1 MFFPR
6 GPGPLVSIMLPTRGR
21 PSHLLAAIDSAVSL
35 ATDHTNIEWLLK
47 IDDDDIPTIKA
58 VEELHRAFPSLN
70 LKWVVS
76 PRGDGYFAMHHWIN
90 DLANRA
96 TGDWLFLFN
105 DDARFKTQGW
115 DVTLSIMGTKN
126 PWIGISDI
134 CLLVAPT
141 IDRPFAQEFFFLRRK
156 TVDILGH
163 LSLSP
168 HNDNWIHTVMNFVG
182 AKLQTSIEIEHLS
195 AVIDD
200 DIRKSTVE
208 AYKTTI
214 LSMETIEARRLLW
227 EDANTLLSHM
237 ERLEKRVQWTDAPLS
252 GDCGYFLRVKGGRQ
266 EICFIHGGTLYLLE
280 TNEKHEAVPKVVD
293 VAPKGLWA
301 PMNACMGA

>member
-21 PSHLLAAIDSAVSL
+21 PAYLLAAIDSAVSL
-35 ATDHTNIEWLLK
+35 AADYQNIEFLLK
-47 IDDDDIPTIKA
+47 IDDDDEPTIAA
-58 VEELHRAFPSLN
+58 VEGLYRAFPALN
-70 LKWVVS
+70 IKWVIS
-76 PRGDGYFAMHHWIN
+76 PRGAAYHDMHHWIN
-90 DLANRA
+90 DLASRA

-105 DDARFKTQGW
+105 DDARFKTEGW
-115 DVTLSIMGTKN
+115 DATLSIMGTKY
-126 PWIGISDI
+126 PWVGISDV

-156 TVDILGH
+156 TVEILGH

-182 AKLQTSIEIEHLS
+182 TKLQTGIEIEHLS

-200 DIRKSTVE
+200 EIRASTVE

-227 EDANTLLSHM
+227 KDADTLLTHM
-237 ERLEKRVQWTDAPLS
+237 EGLEKRISWTDRPID
-252 GDCGYFLRVKGGRQ
+252 GPGGYYFREKGGRQ
-266 EICFIHGGTLYLLE
+266 EMCFIQGDTLYRLE
-280 TNEKHEAVPKVVD
+280 SNEKHEAIPKAVD
-293 VAPKGLWA
+293 VMPVGWWA
-301 PMNACMGA
+301 PMNVCMRA